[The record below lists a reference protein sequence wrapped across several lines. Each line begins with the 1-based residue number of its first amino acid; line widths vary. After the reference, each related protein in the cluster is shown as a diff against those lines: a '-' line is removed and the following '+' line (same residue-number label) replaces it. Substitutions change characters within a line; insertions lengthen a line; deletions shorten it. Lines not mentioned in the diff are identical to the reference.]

1 MGNFSFADFFS
12 KSFFFKK
19 MSFRNTVVRVSNVLD
34 PDQDRP
40 FRTLFWLLL
49 HSRLRQVLVVF
60 AFISRTNNYWVIFL
74 LVTFFSKSFFSKNSF
89 RNTVVRVSNG
99 LEPVQDRHMSV
110 CLDLRPICLQSL

>member
-1 MGNFSFADFFS
+1 
-12 KSFFFKK
+12 

-49 HSRLRQVLVVF
+49 HSRIREVLVVF

-74 LVTFFSKSFFSKNSF
+74 LVTFFSKSFFFQKILSG
-89 RNTVVRVSNG
+89 T
-99 LEPVQDRHMSV
+99 L
-110 CLDLRPICLQSL
+110 